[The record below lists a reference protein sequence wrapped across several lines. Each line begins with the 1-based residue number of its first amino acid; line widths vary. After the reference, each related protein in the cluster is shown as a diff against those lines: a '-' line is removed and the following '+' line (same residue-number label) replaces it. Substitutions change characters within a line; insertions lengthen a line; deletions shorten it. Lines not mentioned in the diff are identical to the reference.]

1 MLKNKKFIKSKL
13 LLKIIVPS
21 FEGTI
26 FVYKDDF
33 MKKIIAALLATIA
46 FAAALTGCG
55 GNKNNSQNESSAQSS
70 ASSENSKKNES
81 SSGKSEMESKAESM
95 MDDAENNGRVR
106 DGDGIIGNEDYENR
120 DDSLTDGVEDYV
132 EGRMENGSTLADDAI
147 F

>member
-1 MLKNKKFIKSKL
+1 
-13 LLKIIVPS
+13 
-21 FEGTI
+21 
-26 FVYKDDF
+26 

-95 MDDAENNGRVR
+95 MDDSENNGRVR

-120 DDSLTDGVEDYV
+120 DDGLTDGVEDYV
-132 EGRMENGSTLADDAI
+132 EGRMENGSTFADDAI

>member
-1 MLKNKKFIKSKL
+1 
-13 LLKIIVPS
+13 
-21 FEGTI
+21 
-26 FVYKDDF
+26 

-95 MDDAENNGRVR
+95 MDDSENNGRVR

-120 DDSLTDGVEDYV
+120 DDGMTDGMDEFF
-132 EGRMENGSTLADDAI
+132 EGGIDNNSKTDDELL
-147 F
+147 

>member
-1 MLKNKKFIKSKL
+1 
-13 LLKIIVPS
+13 
-21 FEGTI
+21 
-26 FVYKDDF
+26 
-33 MKKIIAALLATIA
+33 MKKIIATLLAAIA

-120 DDSLTDGVEDYV
+120 DDGMTDGMDEFFED
-132 EGRMENGSTLADDAI
+132 GTDNNSKTDDELL
-147 F
+147 

>member
-1 MLKNKKFIKSKL
+1 M
-13 LLKIIVPS
+13 PS

>member
-1 MLKNKKFIKSKL
+1 
-13 LLKIIVPS
+13 VPS

>member
-1 MLKNKKFIKSKL
+1 
-13 LLKIIVPS
+13 
-21 FEGTI
+21 
-26 FVYKDDF
+26 

-106 DGDGIIGNEDYENR
+106 DGDGIISNEDYENR
-120 DDSLTDGVEDYV
+120 DDGMTDGMDEFF
-132 EGRMENGSTLADDAI
+132 EGGTDNNSKTDDELL
-147 F
+147 

>member
-1 MLKNKKFIKSKL
+1 
-13 LLKIIVPS
+13 
-21 FEGTI
+21 
-26 FVYKDDF
+26 

-120 DDSLTDGVEDYV
+120 DDGLTDGAEDYV